1 MRRILLCIFSV
12 LLTAPLYAQSENP
25 VVMKV
30 NGNEVRKSEFE
41 YFFRNNNTES
51 VTTQKTVRR
60 YADMY
65 MDFKL
70 KVQAA
75 MDEGIDKTEDFQ
87 NEYRMYRGMQAETYL
102 TDYTFLE
109 NKAREIYNQTLENVG
124 EDGMAFLL
132 MISAIPPIDMGYLL
146 DNGIKGLN
154 EEVYPQLVAGA
165 DFRALARKYSN
176 DGYAENGGEVG
187 WVSRSDLIPEVADVV
202 FSLKAGEFSKPFVV
216 SGMVFIAK
224 VERYRYIGSFE
235 DERPEIESWMR
246 ENGFYTEAQYQKA
259 NYYAAVKNWKE
270 RDGKALAKADS
281 LLEEIEPEFGNISR
295 EYHDGLLLFDISN
308 KEVWEKASRDSA
320 GMEKWF
326 NANRKQF
333 AFDKPRF
340 KGLVFFCLD
349 EDVFHNAESALK
361 GVPFENWLDTLFAM
375 NRNQVQVR
383 VMRGPSENGVFK
395 EGDNEY
401 VDHFIFGKEDEV
413 KSIDGFPYVNVLG
426 KLISKPECMKDV
438 SSQVVEGYQ
447 DYLEKQWV
455 KKLRKQYKH
464 KIYRKALKQVSL
476 NK

>member
-176 DGYAENGGEVG
+176 DGYAENG
-187 WVSRSDLIPEVADVV
+187 
-202 FSLKAGEFSKPFVV
+202 
-216 SGMVFIAK
+216 
-224 VERYRYIGSFE
+224 
-235 DERPEIESWMR
+235 
-246 ENGFYTEAQYQKA
+246 
-259 NYYAAVKNWKE
+259 
-270 RDGKALAKADS
+270 
-281 LLEEIEPEFGNISR
+281 
-295 EYHDGLLLFDISN
+295 
-308 KEVWEKASRDSA
+308 
-320 GMEKWF
+320 
-326 NANRKQF
+326 
-333 AFDKPRF
+333 
-340 KGLVFFCLD
+340 
-349 EDVFHNAESALK
+349 
-361 GVPFENWLDTLFAM
+361 
-375 NRNQVQVR
+375 
-383 VMRGPSENGVFK
+383 
-395 EGDNEY
+395 
-401 VDHFIFGKEDEV
+401 
-413 KSIDGFPYVNVLG
+413 
-426 KLISKPECMKDV
+426 
-438 SSQVVEGYQ
+438 
-447 DYLEKQWV
+447 
-455 KKLRKQYKH
+455 
-464 KIYRKALKQVSL
+464 
-476 NK
+476 